1 MMKICPFFKT
11 ILLSVSLILFGCVSK
26 ASIPKDELSDA
37 SKIVYHFKD
46 SSVPPE
52 YHRSYT
58 IEVTKDSSSCVV
70 DSYGDII
77 SSKKNIELPAFLNSL
92 KVTLATNEFER
103 CDKSSHDG
111 CIGGTGESLSII
123 KNDKII
129 FNENVYHCGGSN
141 YGKLCGS
148 LLDTIKKSLEHVK
161 CK

>member
-1 MMKICPFFKT
+1 MKICSFFKT
-11 ILLSVSLILFGCVSK
+11 ILLSTSLILFGCVSK
-26 ASIPKDELSDA
+26 ASIPKDELPDA

-46 SSVPPE
+46 RSVTPE
-52 YHRSYT
+52 FHRSYT

-77 SSKKNIELPAFLNSL
+77 SSKKNIEPPAFLDSL
-92 KVTLATNEFER
+92 KVTLAANDFER
-103 CDKSSHDG
+103 CDKSSYEG

-123 KNDKII
+123 NNDKEI

-148 LLDTIKKSLEHVK
+148 LLDAIKRLFDHVK

>member
-1 MMKICPFFKT
+1 MKIASFYKA
-11 ILLSVSLILFGCVSK
+11 ILLSISLMLFGCASK
-26 ASIPKDELSDA
+26 ASIPRDELPDA
-37 SKIVYHFKD
+37 SAIIYHFKD

-77 SSKKNIELPAFLNSL
+77 SSKRNAEPPAFLYSL
-92 KVTLATNEFER
+92 KAALATNEFER
-103 CDKSSHDG
+103 CDKSSYDG
-111 CIGGTGESLSII
+111 CIGGTDESLSII
-123 KNDKII
+123 KNDKTI

-148 LLDTIKKSLEHVK
+148 LLDTVKKLLEHVK